1 MKIIRPMDGIEDKSS
16 NDAPAD
22 GFVQWQTIGRNFLTS
37 ISDLVISCNQ
47 TTLFAVNESPSF
59 SKTLYAFDLDT
70 GSDVTLPFTLSNFDI
85 RDMAASP
92 DGQYL
97 AIRGWKD
104 GSYTSANRELR
115 VYSLSTGSVLF
126 AINQVASFAN
136 ICWSP
141 DSGMLA
147 FIASNSSNT
156 TPMVVS
162 PSNWAVVGDIDNIDA
177 MYLETF
183 PSGSFSA
190 SWGYGFGG
198 FTAGPDGIYYSLYT
212 FQSYVQG
219 SPPNDFRYHIKKSI
233 LGLLTPAGSNTYVTR
248 DSQGPTTNPVVGAY
262 PTPSLLTYNGEKSHI
277 LGYLEGD
284 FYAFSETT
292 LAEDTDVPSMPG
304 ITQQSISRS
313 LDGQEFVVTNN
324 SVQPYLRQ
332 FSSTSYTQTGS
343 LDAATGGFTD
353 NIRYSS
359 DYIVFGAPEGGYGLI
374 DVLTGDRITQVNPSV
389 TNGDI
394 YTYQSRNYE
403 ALTDNNDRPD
413 LGAIA
418 DPPTWLNM
426 GVVNPLRMFDGKLDS
441 RTTAPDALT
450 ITVNPGVIANGL
462 ALFNV
467 SAQSVQVTI
476 DDPVDGMVYDSGD
489 IAMLDNSA
497 VSNWW
502 EFFYSPYVAKADLA
516 LTDLP
521 PYPDAEI
528 TITISNPGDV
538 AAIGEMV
545 LGRIQSIGEIQYG
558 TNVGIIDSS
567 TKERDVFG
575 NFEIIERKFSKR
587 AEFDVSMTTG
597 SVSGVQRILAGYRAS
612 PVVWIG
618 ATDYE
623 ATIIYGFY
631 RDFQINFS
639 HYSLSDATI
648 TVEGL

>member
-1 MKIIRPMDGIEDKSS
+1 MKIIKPMDGIEGKSS
-16 NDAPAD
+16 NDAPPDEFQIWQPD
-22 GFVQWQTIGRNFLTS
+22 GRLNSFPGSGVVSVGGNLAFYAPLSFSNQTIS
-37 ISDLVISCNQ
+37 VYDLVTGELDSEITDPSVLYIS
-47 TTLFAVNESPSF
+47 S
-59 SKTLYAFDLDT
+59 
-70 GSDVTLPFTLSNFDI
+70 I
-85 RDMAASP
+85 AASP
-92 DGQYL
+92 DGNFVAYRYVPSSGLPGIKVYDLSSSQVVFSR
-97 AIRGWKD
+97 ASEG
-104 GSYTSANRELR
+104 TSGFI
-115 VYSLSTGSVLF
+115 S
-126 AINQVASFAN
+126 
-136 ICWSP
+136 WSP
-141 DSGMLA
+141 DSSALVYYEQSLSTFGSKFLRCVKVDSA
-147 FIASNSSNT
+147 TWGAPTVSANLLDESGLTVSGITSLSPQNPRISDTGIVFVAYRATENQSGASDT
-156 TPMVVS
+156 
-162 PSNWAVVGDIDNIDA
+162 AVVLSRLSSPMAITHTQ
-177 MYLETF
+177 LL
-183 PSGSFSA
+183 PSSIYPQGILANEVRSEVAIIHGGAGASFFDYA
-190 SWGYGFGG
+190 
-198 FTAGPDGIYYSLYT
+198 D
-212 FQSYVQG
+212 
-219 SPPNDFRYHIKKSI
+219 
-233 LGLLTPAGSNTYVTR
+233 LTPIGTPGTLSGTAYKGLSV
-248 DSQGPTTNPVVGAY
+248 SQDGA
-262 PTPSLLTYNGEKSHI
+262 E
-277 LGYLEGD
+277 
-284 FYAFSETT
+284 FT
-292 LAEDTDVPSMPG
+292 LQAS
-304 ITQQSISRS
+304 
-313 LDGQEFVVTNN
+313 
-324 SVQPYLRQ
+324 SVQPYNRT
-332 FSSTSYTQTGS
+332 FSLTDYSVITAMPAEGDYARICYGADYFLGINSDGSYDIVDLATNALITQT
-343 LDAATGGFTD
+343 
-353 NIRYSS
+353 
-359 DYIVFGAPEGGYGLI
+359 
-374 DVLTGDRITQVNPSV
+374 NPSV
-389 TNGDI
+389 TKGDI

-403 ALTDNNDRPD
+403 ALTDNSDRPD

-418 DPPTWLNM
+418 DPPAWLDM

-441 RTTAPDALT
+441 RTTAPDALI

-467 SAQSVQVTI
+467 SAQSVQVTM

-618 ATDYE
+618 EIDYE
-623 ATIIYGFY
+623 ATIVYGFY
-631 RDFQINFS
+631 RDFQLNFS